1 MANQTRPA
9 DRTVVV
15 LSHTPAAA
23 CGTLQAELV
32 GEARLV
38 CDPRQHRGGSTGAN
52 RNIAALACGN
62 DTTYVA
68 YLDADD
74 EAHPKRLETMVAL
87 MEEHKADLGLHDYA
101 LVASRASGLD
111 TLPGDVSGARVT
123 GAAAYEQAASAGT
136 WDKLP
141 RAHNGH
147 VVVRRAV
154 LHALKQR
161 EDVARGQD
169 SLFVRD
175 VVSAGYRAVHTS
187 AQLTVYHSGTGTH
200 SWYRPPR
207 ERPVA
212 ATGRR
217 RRAGVSVST
226 GEQ

>member
-1 MANQTRPA
+1 MRASLLLLACALSVGSAGAAAGRLVVCAAVPCSPKHWAILPRALRSIANQTRPA

-87 MEEHKADLGLHDYA
+87 MEEHKADLGIAWDGDFDRCFLFDGNGRFIEGYYI
-101 LVASRASGLD
+101 VGL
-111 TLPGDVSGARVT
+111 L
-123 GAAAYEQAASAGT
+123 ASA
-136 WDKLP
+136 L
-141 RAHNGH
+141 
-147 VVVRRAV
+147 
-154 LHALKQR
+154 LKTNPGACP
-161 EDVARGQD
+161 E
-169 SLFVRD
+169 
-175 VVSAGYRAVHTS
+175 
-187 AQLTVYHSGTGTH
+187 AQAFTKTESN
-200 SWYRPPR
+200 S
-207 ERPVA
+207 
-212 ATGRR
+212 
-217 RRAGVSVST
+217 S
-226 GEQ
+226 